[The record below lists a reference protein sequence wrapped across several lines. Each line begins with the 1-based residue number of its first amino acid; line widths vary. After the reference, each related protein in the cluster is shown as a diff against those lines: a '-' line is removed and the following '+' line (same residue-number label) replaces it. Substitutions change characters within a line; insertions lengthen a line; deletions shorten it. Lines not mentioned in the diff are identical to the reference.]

1 MSKHT
6 HLLVLLVAV
15 ALILAGCH
23 DPGPGDGDP
32 TNGEMETN
40 GEEPAQ
46 EYDVTMESIEFNP
59 GNITIE
65 VGSTVTWTNEDP
77 VEHTTTADNGE
88 WDSDLMGQGDTFNHT
103 FEEAG
108 TFPYHCIPHQAQGMT
123 GAIIVE

>member
-6 HLLVLLVAV
+6 HLLVLLVAIAFV
-15 ALILAGCH
+15 LAGCH
-23 DPGPGDGDP
+23 DPDPADDDP
-32 TNGEMETN
+32 TNGEPGTD

-59 GNITIE
+59 PNITIE

-88 WDSDLMGQGDTFNHT
+88 WDSGLMAQGDTFNHT

-108 TFPYHCIPHQAQGMT
+108 TFTYHCIPHQSQGMT
-123 GAIIVE
+123 GTIIVE